1 MNMRS
6 PHRSVMTHARRAFTL
21 LELVIVLGIILLLMG
36 LVLGVGSI
44 VLRQSEDRQIRST
57 MAIVDAALV
66 EFEQQAGREM
76 VYEGSDEEYC
86 GFSNCRYVD
95 AYYDVPVEPY
105 ADNRFNGDIEDGAFG
120 WERNNNCNPWNSS
133 SDPRRKRMAATL
145 SVLAQS
151 PACGEIIA
159 KADPSLVHAA
169 DCVIGSSG
177 GEPLTTTFNMKEFID
192 PWDREVFIIFP
203 GRRWYDC
210 DQGTLRARHR
220 RHHPDSGRDR
230 IRHLSQPPP
239 LAGLLGPRRAIRRSV
254 ERHRRRQRRHSRPPG
269 QRLLLSAGETM
280 MTRLRDTSSS
290 RAFTL
295 LELLVVIGIIS
306 VLSVATVISVQKV
319 SRDVKSTG
327 VNRVLGALTSA
338 RSEAIRSNTPT
349 LVTFRVVKDYEDPSK
364 PEQVGVVVAQFT
376 GDIRSAGSY
385 GSTSNAY
392 FSYRPV
398 PTIAPRLL
406 PEGIKVAAPY
416 TEFQSH
422 QRGHLRQRGH
432 PLELHGVGADGTHAD
447 HLRRG
452 QHADHDLRHPQRT
465 VGGGF
470 AVLFSGDG
478 TMIMRDPNTIVSA
491 EKSAYRFVDFD
502 ADREFD
508 VSKDTGGYG
517 GNSVYFEQRQTD
529 RDFLVNSAQFLVV
542 YDEERAKE
550 DVDFTNWDAEG
561 GVVDFIRGRNAELG
575 PWVTENADRI
585 HFNRYTGLAEVGG
598 R

>member
-1 MNMRS
+1 
-6 PHRSVMTHARRAFTL
+6 
-21 LELVIVLGIILLLMG
+21 
-36 LVLGVGSI
+36 
-44 VLRQSEDRQIRST
+44 
-57 MAIVDAALV
+57 
-66 EFEQQAGREM
+66 
-76 VYEGSDEEYC
+76 
-86 GFSNCRYVD
+86 
-95 AYYDVPVEPY
+95 
-105 ADNRFNGDIEDGAFG
+105 
-120 WERNNNCNPWNSS
+120 
-133 SDPRRKRMAATL
+133 
-145 SVLAQS
+145 
-151 PACGEIIA
+151 
-159 KADPSLVHAA
+159 
-169 DCVIGSSG
+169 
-177 GEPLTTTFNMKEFID
+177 
-192 PWDREVFIIFP
+192 
-203 GRRWYDC
+203 
-210 DQGTLRARHR
+210 
-220 RHHPDSGRDR
+220 
-230 IRHLSQPPP
+230 
-239 LAGLLGPRRAIRRSV
+239 
-254 ERHRRRQRRHSRPPG
+254 
-269 QRLLLSAGETM
+269 M

-290 RAFTL
+290 RASARRHAFTL

-319 SRDVKSTG
+319 SRDVKLSTG

-364 PEQVGVVVAQFT
+364 PEQVEVVVAQFT

-392 FSYRPV
+392 FERYQPV

-416 TEFQSH
+416 TEFSLISEVTSDNEDTLWNFMAS
-422 QRGHLRQRGH
+422 G
-432 PLELHGVGADGTHAD
+432 PMELTQITFAGDSAPTTTYDT
-447 HLRRG
+447 RNG
-452 QHADHDLRHPQRT
+452 QW
-465 VGGGF
+465 GGGF

-502 ADREFD
+502 ADRRFD
-508 VSKDTGGYG
+508 VSKGTGGYG
-517 GNSVYFEQRQTD
+517 GNSVFFEQRQTD

-550 DVDFTNWDAEG
+550 DVDFTNWDANS